1 MNWLKTVYFNNE
13 YNEKL
18 MFDVTNTI
26 KLKFG
31 LKEYYYQKLKKYG
44 TFMLIPIPEIGVLF
58 KSVNNKIFVSTENV
72 R

>member
-26 KLKFG
+26 
-31 LKEYYYQKLKKYG
+31 
-44 TFMLIPIPEIGVLF
+44 I
-58 KSVNNKIFVSTENV
+58 SVNNKIFVSTENV

>member
-31 LKEYYYQKLKKYG
+31 LKEYYYQKYEKIWHIY
-44 TFMLIPIPEIGVLF
+44 
-58 KSVNNKIFVSTENV
+58 VNPYS
-72 R
+72 